1 MMSPIEKQTAQEF
14 AAELKEDV
22 FAIEMQR
29 KNIGKQRTMN
39 IRQKGEVADHF
50 GAKHRSVGGNKKLFA
65 PNCKEVKRITSLMSD
80 AYAVWQDMTI
90 SYRRGARLMRKD
102 HLPTFIEKFDEIEE
116 ELKEAIAEADANY
129 DEILKASKEFLGDQ
143 LFDIGDYPKSFAGL
157 VDISWSVYNFKPSEE
172 LLRLAPETFARE
184 QKRVQQK
191 FEEAVLAYEE
201 EARYQLSDL
210 VESLLAKLADK
221 ADGKKV
227 KFSESATNNLRD
239 FFKRFETLGIYSDEE
254 LTELTK
260 TAQAA
265 LGGTTMADLK
275 KSNRKSRNI
284 AESFSAVKTKLDSL
298 IIDAPS
304 RSINLDDLDD

>member
-1 MMSPIEKQTAQEF
+1 M
-14 AAELKEDV
+14 
-22 FAIEMQR
+22 
-29 KNIGKQRTMN
+29 
-39 IRQKGEVADHF
+39 
-50 GAKHRSVGGNKKLFA
+50 
-65 PNCKEVKRITSLMSD
+65 
-80 AYAVWQDMTI
+80 
-90 SYRRGARLMRKD
+90 
-102 HLPTFIEKFDEIEE
+102 
-116 ELKEAIAEADANY
+116 
-129 DEILKASKEFLGDQ
+129 
-143 LFDIGDYPKSFAGL
+143 
-157 VDISWSVYNFKPSEE
+157 
-172 LLRLAPETFARE
+172 
-184 QKRVQQK
+184 QQK